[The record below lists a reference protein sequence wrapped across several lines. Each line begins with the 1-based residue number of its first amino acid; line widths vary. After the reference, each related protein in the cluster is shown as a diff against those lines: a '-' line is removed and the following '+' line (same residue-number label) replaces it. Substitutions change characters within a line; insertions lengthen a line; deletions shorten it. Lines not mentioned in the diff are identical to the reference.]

1 MTHDAPYQAW
11 LWGWGVPGTCS
22 TEPLRGCSH
31 LGGARLASLTPHMP
45 IPGLV
50 EECRDSSTVNYF
62 WYRRTLNISADIND
76 SGSVQGHLLLSL
88 AASWAVLYLCV
99 IRGIES
105 TGKVGPSASGPC
117 TTTLGRLGPHGH
129 RLKGHCPVLSILF
142 FPAFSPGSLSLPES
156 FSQAEVGCAG
166 CLCLC
171 PLWVVSVG
179 LSLYNQH
186 WTDKYVVPPVGQSLQ
201 AWGVLSWM
209 WSV

>member
-1 MTHDAPYQAW
+1 M
-11 LWGWGVPGTCS
+11 GVGGVPAACS
-22 TEPLRGCSH
+22 TEPLHGCSQ
-31 LGGARLASLTPHMP
+31 LRARLPSLTPPDMP

-88 AASWAVLYLCV
+88 GASWAVLYLCV

-105 TGKVGPSASGPC
+105 TGKVGPCASGPR
-117 TTTLGRLGPHGH
+117 TTTLGKLGPHGH

-156 FSQAEVGCAG
+156 FSQAEVGYAG

-171 PLWVVSVG
+171 SLWVVSAG
-179 LSLYNQH
+179 LSLYNQR
-186 WTDKYVVPPVGQSLQ
+186 WTERYMVPALGQSLQ
-201 AWGVLSWM
+201 A
-209 WSV
+209 